1 MLQRVSDSIRSI
13 ASAVGKTAWAEQS
26 ESPYQNINIYQ
37 LQTDPEAP
45 GQEVG
50 LGPPSP
56 YNDVDYRH
64 DSDSDRLKRKEDIRR
79 QGERPEKDVFDTR
92 LSPTQVTVLEEPKTD
107 EQSQG
112 RDVVKPRGMGPAWEE
127 LNRET
132 WRSEG
137 PGGQL
142 VQ

>member
-1 MLQRVSDSIRSI
+1 MLEHVSDRIRRI
-13 ASAVGKTAWAEQS
+13 AGLMDKASWAEQS

-37 LQTDPEAP
+37 LQTDPSAP

-56 YNDVDYRH
+56 YNDTNFRH
-64 DSDSDRLKRKEDIRR
+64 DDDQDRLKRKEDVRR
-79 QGERPEKDVFDTR
+79 QGERPQKDILDVR
-92 LSPTQVTVLEEPKTD
+92 LSPTMVTVHEDPKTD
-107 EQSQG
+107 VQG
-112 RDVVKPRGMGPAWEE
+112 KPQDQVPARGMGEAWEQ